1 MGILVHFVDSMK
13 KNMPHFVTHEGL
25 EKIKTELEYL
35 ETVAMQQVIERI
47 AAARE
52 LGDLKENSEYAAAKE
67 EQGLL
72 AARIATLKSLLK
84 DIAVVEQSKDHS
96 HVSIG
101 ATLTVESKDKKK
113 FQYTIVGTEDAD
125 PSLSKISYESPM
137 GRAFLEKRKGDHV
150 VVATPRGNMEYTIV
164 DIT

>member
-1 MGILVHFVDSMK
+1 MT
-13 KNMPHFVTHEGL
+13 HFVTKEGL
-25 EKIKTELEYL
+25 EKIKEEIVYL
-35 ETVAMQQVIERI
+35 ESTAMQQVIERI

-72 AARIATLKSLLK
+72 AARIATLKARMK

-101 ATLTVESKDKKK
+101 ATITVESKDKKR
-113 FQYTIVGTEDAD
+113 FEYMIVGTEEANPDLA
-125 PSLSKISYESPM
+125 KISYESPM
-137 GRAFLEKRKGDHV
+137 GRAFLDKRKGESV
-150 VVATPRGNMEYTIV
+150 VVGTPRGNMEYKIV
-164 DIT
+164 EIK